1 MLNIEAPFNKIVDL
15 KNYIVILGI
24 NFIYGSVDIH
34 TASYLII
41 VKCHC
46 AYNVVSH

>member
-24 NFIYGSVDIH
+24 NFINVSVDIH
-34 TASYLII
+34 TTSNLII
-41 VKCHC
+41 VKCHS
-46 AYNVVSH
+46 AYNIFSH